1 MQNKKI
7 YIVLSQTGT
16 WFSRAIKFFTKDPY
30 NHASISLDKELTQMY
45 SFGRKKVNNPLRG
58 GFVREYTDKGVFA
71 KFKDTKAMVVCLDVS
86 EEQFRKISEKLY
98 DMEQDPNKYKYNFR
112 GLILGYMHL
121 PSERRNRFYCSEFV
135 RYILE
140 YGNVDGVEELPRFI
154 RPMKLLKIEH
164 TKVYAGNLHTYK
176 KKVQRPTRHQLK
188 PVARCRLVKLYKEP
202 IRFTL
207 SGNRLIEK

>member
-30 NHASISLDKELTQMY
+30 NHASISLDKELNHMY

-98 DMEQDPNKYKYNFR
+98 DMEQDPQKYKYNFR
-112 GLILGYMHL
+112 GMILGYMHL
-121 PSERRNRFYCSEFV
+121 PSERHNRFYCSEFV

-140 YGNVDGVEELPRFI
+140 YGNIDGVEELPRFI
-154 RPMKLLKIEH
+154 KPMKLLKIEH
-164 TKVYAGNLHTYK
+164 TKIYTGDLQSYK
-176 KKVQRPTRHQLK
+176 RKVQRPTRTYFR
-188 PVARCRLVKLYKEP
+188 PAGRCKLVKLHNEP
-202 IRFTL
+202 VKFTL
-207 SGNRLIEK
+207 SGSRKIE